1 MKLSKLALT
10 LSVVLALSAC
20 STTKLSADGSLE
32 QAQATYQ
39 QYEEITKQFQINEQW
54 WQGYND
60 SQLNSLVEQAIANN
74 LDLAKSAIAVNR
86 ALYNANLVGA
96 NLVPTFSGSGSSSA
110 AKKLHSTTQGRLGV
124 SQASTGTST
133 ISNTAA
139 FNLSYT
145 LDLWQRLADAASAAE
160 WEHKATVE
168 DLKATRLSLL
178 NSVVS
183 TYYQIAYYKD
193 AIAVIERTIN
203 NYQQISTIL
212 NNKYAAGAIDRLAVE
227 QAQQATLNARNSL
240 ISVRTNLK
248 TAEQTLRNLLNL
260 KPNQALPTR
269 YPSILGVK
277 LQGIDLNVPVSAIAN
292 RPDVVARLNRLQSAF
307 KSLTATEKSWF
318 PTVTLGGSISASA
331 SKVANISDNPV
342 GNGVISF
349 DLPFL
354 DWNRVKNNVKISESD
369 YMTAKLNY
377 EQTVTSALNEIDQ
390 HYYAYQ
396 QSLSSYATLQQAY
409 EHDKRI
415 SNYYKNRYEQ
425 GVSEFREWISA
436 LNTELNSQLSI
447 LNQKYMILSNENTV
461 YQSMA
466 GKYRR

>member
-110 AKKLHSTTQGRLGV
+110 AKGVGSTSNQI
-124 SQASTGTST
+124 STGILT
-133 ISNTAA
+133 ISHTAS
-139 FNLSYT
+139 FKLSYT

-240 ISVRTNLK
+240 ISERTNLK

>member
-20 STTKLSADGSLE
+20 STTKLSADGSIE

-60 SQLNSLVEQAIANN
+60 SQLNALVDQAIANN

-96 NLVPTFSGSGSSSA
+96 NLVPTFSGSGSTSA
-110 AKKLHSTTQGRLGV
+110 AKGVGSTSNQV
-124 SQASTGTST
+124 STGVST
-133 ISNTAA
+133 ISNTTS
-139 FNLSYT
+139 FKLSYT
-145 LDLWQRLADAASAAE
+145 LDLWRRLADAASAAE

-260 KPNQALPTR
+260 KPNQALPAR

-342 GNGVISF
+342 SNGVISF

-377 EQTVTSALNEIDQ
+377 EQTVTSALNEIDS

-415 SNYYKNRYEQ
+415 SSYYKNRYEQ